1 MAEEK
6 QPEFVVTDR
15 RRLTSEGELKEGV
28 ESSAKPSAPPSF
40 ASPPQASPAP
50 PPPPRTAPTASPKEA
65 ARAEQAARK
74 YAEAGAGFDQLSFE
88 KVVMFLAQTAMLQL
102 GLLTADPT
110 RPPEPDLLGARETI
124 DMLCVL
130 QEKTRGNVTPQE
142 QRLLDNSLYELR
154 MAWMELSRRSA
165 KAP

>member
-15 RRLTSEGELKEGV
+15 RRLTPEGELKEGV
-28 ESSAKPSAPPSF
+28 ESSVKPQAPPLS
-40 ASPPQASPAP
+40 SPPPL

-65 ARAEQAARK
+65 ARAEQAAKK

-88 KVVMFLAQTAMLQL
+88 KVVLFLAQTAMLQL
-102 GLLTADPT
+102 GLLTADAT

-124 DMLCVL
+124 DMLGVL